1 MDPEL
6 DDSIGRL
13 IRASQSSSAPADGS
27 AACLDAETLAAWTDG
42 GLPKAARA
50 AAEQHLAG
58 CARCQQM
65 LAVLARTTPAGAVPS
80 TWADRAR
87 NWRWLAPITA
97 AAAAAVL
104 WIAVQDDARPA
115 PMAPTATSIAEKQDK
130 PADLVLSEP
139 TAADAVKPLAKEQ
152 ERVGAASDRAARRS
166 DADAREERAL
176 AAAPAENDRF
186 AALDQKATSSQT
198 TAPSSAPA
206 AAASAP
212 SETTATRAEAPPPSV
227 AGSANEAVALFRQA
241 VQASNVVFSPDAAI
255 GWQFGAS
262 GSIQQTKNGGTT
274 WQAVPSGVTADLTG
288 GSAPSPTVCW
298 LVGRAGTVLLSTDGG
313 RFEQLPSP
321 AAVDLVG
328 VRATDARTA
337 IVTTA
342 DRRSFRTADGGRTW
356 TPAPLQEF

>member
-13 IRASQSSSAPADGS
+13 IRASQSSSTPADGS
-27 AACLDAETLAAWTDG
+27 AVCLDAETLAAWTDG
-42 GLPKAARA
+42 GLSKAARA
-50 AAEQHLAG
+50 AAEHHLAV
-58 CARCQQM
+58 CARCQQT
-65 LAVLARTTPAGAVPS
+65 LAVLARTTPGEAVPA

-87 NWRWLAPITA
+87 NWRWLVPITA
-97 AAAAAVL
+97 AATAAVL
-104 WIAVQDDARPA
+104 WIAVQDRARPA
-115 PMAPTATSIAEKQDK
+115 PTPPAATSIAEKQDK

-139 TAADAVKPLAKEQ
+139 AGADAVKPLAKEQ
-152 ERVGAASDRAARRS
+152 ERAGAESDRAAQRG
-166 DADAREERAL
+166 DANAREERAP

-186 AALDQKATSSQT
+186 AAVDQK
-198 TAPSSAPA
+198 A

-212 SETTATRAEAPPPSV
+212 PETTAARAEAPGAPSA

-241 VQASNVVFSPDAAI
+241 VQASNIVSSPDAAI
-255 GWQFGAS
+255 RWQFGAF

-274 WQAVPSGVTADLTG
+274 WQAVPSGVTVDLTG
-288 GSAPSPTVCW
+288 GSAPSSTVCW

-321 AAVDLVG
+321 APVDLIG

>member
-13 IRASQSSSAPADGS
+13 IRASRNSSAPADGS

-42 GLPKAARA
+42 GLSKAARA
-50 AAEQHLAG
+50 AAEQHLAL
-58 CARCQQM
+58 CATCQQT

-87 NWRWLAPITA
+87 NWRWLAPIA
-97 AAAAAVL
+97 AAATAAVL
-104 WIAVQDDARPA
+104 WIAVQDDARR
-115 PMAPTATSIAEKQDK
+115 APTPPAATSIAEEQDK

-139 TAADAVKPLAKEQ
+139 TVADAVEPLAKEQ
-152 ERVGAASDRAARRS
+152 ERVGAASDRAAQRS

-186 AALDQKATSSQT
+186 AAVDQKATSAQT
-198 TAPSSAPA
+198 TASSAPA
-206 AAASAP
+206 AAPSAP
-212 SETTATRAEAPPPSV
+212 SETTATRAEAPPPPSV

-241 VQASNVVFSPDAAI
+241 VQASNVVVSPDAAI
-255 GWQFGAS
+255 RWQFGAS

-288 GSAPSPTVCW
+288 GSAPSSTVCW